1 MFKNHPRGLVTVF
14 MTEIWE
20 RFSYYGMRALLI
32 MYMTKHLIFADEK
45 AYGVYG
51 AYTALVYATPLLGGY
66 LADKVLGPRKAVLMG
81 AFIMM
86 LGHFTMAVES
96 LFYPALALLVV
107 GNGLFKPN
115 MGPILGR
122 LYGENDPRR
131 DGGFTIFYTAV
142 NIGAWISPLVC
153 GYVGEVYGWHYGFGL
168 AGVGMAIGFVVFQR
182 NQKIFGDMGLAP
194 ASSLKPFFLGLNKIH
209 LTFIGA
215 LLIVPLFMLLLN
227 QNAWMSSL
235 LGIAGAIVLVV
246 VGYTAVKSGQVER
259 DRLIVAM
266 VLTIYSILFWSF
278 FFQGGSSLT
287 LFADRNIDRHLFGW
301 TIKASMLESVNPM
314 FIILLSG
321 PFSAMWVK
329 LSRIKKEP
337 STPMKF
343 VWGTLLLGVGFGIFA
358 LGKLFAVNGLIPFVF
373 LIMGYLVYT
382 MGELSISP
390 VGLSM
395 ITKLSPDKIVGFM
408 MGVWFL
414 SAAFANHIAAFIAK
428 FTSSGAGAGAD
439 PVSSMSA
446 YTSVYMDVFWI
457 SIGASMLM
465 LLLLRP
471 LKKMM
476 HGIH

>member
-66 LADKVLGPRKAVLMG
+66 LADKILGPRKAVLMG

-142 NIGAWISPLVC
+142 NIGAWISPLAC

-168 AGVGMAIGFVVFQR
+168 AGVGMAIGFVIFQR

-194 ASSLKPFFLGLNKIH
+194 ESSLKPFFLGLNKIH

-235 LGIAGAIVLVV
+235 LGIAGVIVLVV

-266 VLTIYSILFWSF
+266 VLTVYSVLFWSF

-287 LFADRNIDRHLFGW
+287 LFADRNIDRNLFGW
-301 TIKASMLESVNPM
+301 TVKASMLESVNPM

-321 PFSAMWVK
+321 PFSAMWVR
-329 LSRIKKEP
+329 LSKINKEP

-358 LGKLFAVNGLIPFVF
+358 LGRMFAVNGLIPFAF
-373 LIMGYLVYT
+373 LILGYLVYT

-428 FTSSGAGAGAD
+428 FTSSGGAGVTDA
-439 PVSSMSA
+439 VSSMNA

-457 SIGASMLM
+457 SIGASMIM
-465 LLLLRP
+465 LLLLKP
-471 LKKMM
+471 LRKMM

>member
-1 MFKNHPRGLVTVF
+1 MFKEHPKGLPVLF

-20 RFSYYGMRALLI
+20 RFSYYGMRALLVL
-32 MYMTKHLIFADEK
+32 YMTRELLYNDEK

-86 LGHFTMAVES
+86 LGHFTMAFES

-131 DGGFTIFYTAV
+131 DGGFTIFYMAV
-142 NIGAWISPLVC
+142 NIGAWFSPLLC
-153 GYVGEVYGWHYGFGL
+153 GYVGETYGWHYGFGL
-168 AGVGMAIGFVVFQR
+168 AGLGMLTGFVIFQR
-182 NQKIFGDMGLAP
+182 GQKIFGDAGLP
-194 ASSLKPFFLGLNKIH
+194 PQKSTRPVFLGLNAIS

-215 LLIVPLFMLLLN
+215 LITVPFFIFLLN
-227 QNAWMSSL
+227 QNQWMSDI
-235 LGIAGAIVLVV
+235 LGVAGAIVLGVV
-246 VGYTAVKSGQVER
+246 IYTAVKSEKVER

-266 VLTIYSILFWSF
+266 VLTVYSVLFWSF

-287 LFADRNIDRHLFGW
+287 LFAERNVNRTLFGW
-301 TIKASMLESVNPM
+301 TVKASMLESVNPM
-314 FIILLSG
+314 FIILLSM
-321 PFSAMWVK
+321 PFSAMWIRLSK
-329 LSRIKKEP
+329 LNREP

-343 VWGTLLLGVGFGIFA
+343 VWGTLLLGAGFGIFA
-358 LGKLFAVNGLIPFVF
+358 LGGRFAHNGLVPFVF
-373 LIMGYLVYT
+373 LILGYLIYT

-414 SAAFANHIAAFIAK
+414 SASFANHIAALIAK
-428 FTSSGAGAGAD
+428 LTSAEGAVKGDAAATLAG
-439 PVSSMSA
+439 
-446 YTSVYMDVFWI
+446 YTSVYMNVFWI
-457 SIGASMLM
+457 SIGASLLM
-465 LLLLRP
+465 LLFLKPLRR
-471 LKKMM
+471 MM